1 MFTVVIEKFENL
13 RHLVHARLLS
23 SEYHDLKNVVKEH
36 VAADVWKTYCITDGN
51 TASNITYSLL
61 RHWHLTIEDLSVA
74 AAENESGTQTVM
86 KMSEVLQAYLETPP
100 WDESPAM
107 YVVSNKGSYFG
118 ASAVLDPGIQ
128 QKLSEVFPDGCY
140 ILPSS
145 IHDCLAVSSDM
156 DPHML
161 AHMVHDINRAEVREP
176 DRLSDHVF
184 RLENSTLAVAV

>member
-13 RHLVHARLLS
+13 RRLVHARLLS
-23 SEYHDLKNVVKEH
+23 SEYHDLRNVVKEH

-100 WDESPAM
+100 WDESPGILDTAGISRRHMAKSCQTSVHLSMLMLSATRIFSM
-107 YVVSNKGSYFG
+107 Y
-118 ASAVLDPGIQ
+118 
-128 QKLSEVFPDGCY
+128 
-140 ILPSS
+140 
-145 IHDCLAVSSDM
+145 
-156 DPHML
+156 
-161 AHMVHDINRAEVREP
+161 
-176 DRLSDHVF
+176 
-184 RLENSTLAVAV
+184 